1 MPQQRLLVGCDPL
14 HRYLL
19 PGEDPPLTTWQS
31 LTRWS
36 ELLTG
41 GALDAVL
48 VSVAAMAQ
56 AKPSLEADSAKQAD
70 AEQLQTLASADPMDG
85 AHWMDSISA
94 LPLGIQSL
102 LLLHAS
108 QQQIAAAAEQ
118 GGPRPWQ
125 LLLPPAEQQPRL
137 QRDLQQ
143 LGLLPL
149 GPCSAIDDEGWL
161 QHLQAEPYL
170 LPAHLSLLE
179 QARWRE
185 AALRAVPP
193 PEPLEEQLWLL
204 VRQGE
209 ERRPAIDTLAAQLRE
224 RVLKAN
230 PADG

>member
-1 MPQQRLLVGCDPL
+1 M
-14 HRYLL
+14 
-19 PGEDPPLTTWQS
+19 
-31 LTRWS
+31 
-36 ELLTG
+36 
-41 GALDAVL
+41 L

-56 AKPSLEADSAKQAD
+56 AKPSLEADSAKQAA
-70 AEQLQTLASADPMDG
+70 AEQLQTLASADLIAG
-85 AHWMDSISA
+85 VHWMDGLSA
-94 LPLGIQSL
+94 MPLGIQSL

-108 QQQIAAAAEQ
+108 QQQRAAAEQ
-118 GGPRPWQ
+118 GAPRPWQ
-125 LLLPPAEQQPRL
+125 FLLPPADQQPRL

-149 GPCSAIDDEGWL
+149 GHCSAIDDEGWL
-161 QHLQAEPYL
+161 QQLQAEPYL

-179 QARWRE
+179 HAPWRE
-185 AALRAVPP
+185 AALKAVPP

-209 ERRPAIDTLAAQLRE
+209 ERWPAIEALVAQLRE

>member
-1 MPQQRLLVGCDPL
+1 
-14 HRYLL
+14 
-19 PGEDPPLTTWQS
+19 
-31 LTRWS
+31 
-36 ELLTG
+36 
-41 GALDAVL
+41 
-48 VSVAAMAQ
+48 MAQ
-56 AKPSLEADSAKQAD
+56 VEPTLEADPAAQDD
-70 AEQLQTLASADPMDG
+70 AEPLQILASTDRLAG
-85 AHWMDSISA
+85 AHWMAGISA

-108 QQQIAAAAEQ
+108 QQQRAAAEQ

-125 LLLPPAEQQPRL
+125 FLLPPADQQPRL

-149 GPCSAIDDEGWL
+149 GHCSALDDAGWL
-161 QHLQAEPYL
+161 QQLQAEPYL

-179 QARWRE
+179 QAPWRE

-204 VRQGE
+204 VRQGDE
-209 ERRPAIDTLAAQLRE
+209 HRPAIHALAAQLRE

>member
-19 PGEDPPLTTWQS
+19 PGEDPPLTHWQS
-31 LTRWS
+31 LTQWS
-36 ELLTG
+36 ELLNS

-56 AKPSLEADSAKQAD
+56 AKPSLEADSAKQAA
-70 AEQLQTLASADPMDG
+70 AEQLQTLASADLIAG
-85 AHWMDSISA
+85 VHWMDGLSA
-94 LPLGIQSL
+94 MPLGIQSL

-108 QQQIAAAAEQ
+108 QQQRAAAEQ

-125 LLLPPAEQQPRL
+125 LLLPPADQQPRL

-149 GPCSAIDDEGWL
+149 GHCSALDDAGWL
-161 QHLQAEPYL
+161 QQLQAEPYL
-170 LPAHLSLLE
+170 LPAQLSLLE
-179 QARWRE
+179 QAPWRE
-185 AALRAVPP
+185 AALKAVPP

-209 ERRPAIDTLAAQLRE
+209 ERWPAIEALVAQLRE